1 MISRIRF
8 INFRSHSDSTLVLR
22 PLSLLIGPVAAGK
35 SNVFKGMWLIRN
47 SVHRTLVEM
56 FPPGLGEFRLVRS
69 RWADETA
76 PIGFEVTIDKLP
88 DFPGQVARY
97 TLKLADS
104 PAGIYVLEET
114 LQRETGDGPS
124 QWVFQRRSRSHPLGE
139 FGVVDPYEPTIL
151 NRVLRKD
158 PRVRNAAPGP
168 TFAKAVAQSLSS
180 FGYYHLEASELKFP
194 GTGESSRRIGYNGDR
209 LPDFIAWAKSEANDV
224 YQTILKQMQEILP
237 GLEDILVT
245 QIHPDRQGIAMA
257 FQGYRGYI
265 AAPDLSDGT
274 LFTLG
279 LLCIGAAQPR
289 PELICIEEP
298 EAGLHPR
305 RLRWLFERFVELAY
319 PKEGPGATQIVLST
333 HSPYLVDMFSD
344 MTDAVQIAEQIDGR
358 TKISSLEE
366 IQTEKLHR
374 SSHSGE
380 PIGRNWA
387 RGLYEGL

>member
-8 INFRSHSDSTLVLR
+8 INFRSHSDSALALK

-35 SNVFKGMWLIRN
+35 SNVFKGMWAIRN
-47 SVHRTLVEM
+47 SVHRTLIEL

-76 PIGFEVTIDKLP
+76 PLGFEVTIDKLP
-88 DFPGQVARY
+88 EFPGQVARY

-124 QWVFQRRSRSHPLGE
+124 QWVFQRRSRAQPLGE
-139 FGVVDPYEPTIL
+139 FGPVDPYEPTIL
-151 NRVLRKD
+151 NRVWRSD
-158 PRVRNAAPGP
+158 PRVRHTLPGP
-168 TFAKAVAQSLSS
+168 MFARAVAKSMSR
-180 FGYYHLEASELKFP
+180 FGYYHLEASDLKAL
-194 GTGESSRRIGYNGDR
+194 GTGEPSRRIGYNGER
-209 LPDFIAWAKSEANDV
+209 LPDFVAWAKSEAPDL
-224 YQTILKQMQEILP
+224 YESILKQMQEVLP

-245 QIHPDRQGIAMA
+245 QTQLDRQGIAMA

-274 LFTLG
+274 VFTLG

-289 PELICIEEP
+289 PEVICIEEP

-319 PKEGPGATQIVLST
+319 PKEGPDGPQVVLST

-344 MTDAVQIAEQIDGR
+344 MTDAVQVVEQLDGR
-358 TKISSLEE
+358 TKISSLDE

-374 SSHSGE
+374 DPHSGE

>member
-8 INFRSHSDSTLVLR
+8 INFRSHSDSALALR

-35 SNVFKGMWLIRN
+35 SNVFKGMLLVQN
-47 SVHRTLVEM
+47 SVHRSLVEL

-76 PIGFEVTIDKLP
+76 PIGFEVTVDQLSE
-88 DFPGQVARY
+88 FPGQTAKY
-97 TLKLADS
+97 TLKLAES
-104 PAGIYVLEET
+104 PEGIYVLEET
-114 LQRETGDGPS
+114 LQRDTGDGPP
-124 QWVFQRRSRSHPLGE
+124 QWVFQRRSRSQSLGE
-139 FGVVDPYEPTIL
+139 FGSVNPYEPTIM
-151 NRVLRKD
+151 NRIWSPD
-158 PRVRNAAPGP
+158 PRVRQTAPGP
-168 TFAKAVAQSLSS
+168 SFARTVARSISR
-180 FGYYHLEASELKFP
+180 FGYYHLEAAELKSL
-194 GTGESSRRIGYNGDR
+194 GTGESSSRIGYNGER
-209 LPDFIAWAKSEANDV
+209 LPDFIAWAKSEANGA
-224 YQTILKQMQEILP
+224 YPAILKQMQEILP

-245 QIHPDRQGIAMA
+245 RTQLDRQGIAMA

-289 PELICIEEP
+289 PEVICIEEP

-319 PKEGPGATQIVLST
+319 PKDVSPGTQIILST
-333 HSPYLVDMFSD
+333 HSPCLVDLFSD
-344 MTDAVQIAEQIDGR
+344 MTDAVQIVEQIDGR

>member
-35 SNVFKGMWLIRN
+35 SNVFKGLLLVQN
-47 SVHRTLVEM
+47 SVHRSLVEL
-56 FPPGLGEFRLVRS
+56 FPPGLGEFHLVRS

-76 PIGFEVTIDKLP
+76 PIGFEVTVDQLP

-97 TLKLADS
+97 TLKLAEA
-104 PAGIYVLEET
+104 PEGIYVLEET
-114 LQRETGDGPS
+114 LQREIGVGPA
-124 QWVFQRRSRSHPLGE
+124 QWVFQRRSRSQSLGE
-139 FGVVDPYEPTIL
+139 FGSVSPYDPTIM
-151 NRVLRKD
+151 NRVWHSD
-158 PRVRNAAPGP
+158 PRVRKAAPGP
-168 TFAKAVAQSLSS
+168 IFARAVAQSISR
-180 FGYYHLEASELKFP
+180 FGYYHLEAAELKSL
-194 GTGESSRRIGYNGDR
+194 GTGEPSSRIGYNGER
-209 LPDFIAWAKSEANDV
+209 LPDFIAWAKEADDV
-224 YQTILKQMQEILP
+224 YPTILKQMQEILP

-245 QIHPDRQGIAMA
+245 RTQLDRQGIAMA

-289 PELICIEEP
+289 PELMCIEEP

-319 PKEGPGATQIVLST
+319 PKEGQGATQIVLST

-344 MTDAVQIAEQIDGR
+344 MTDAVQIVEQIDGR
-358 TKISSLEE
+358 TKIISLEE
-366 IQTEKLHR
+366 IETAKLHR
-374 SSHSGE
+374 GSHSGK